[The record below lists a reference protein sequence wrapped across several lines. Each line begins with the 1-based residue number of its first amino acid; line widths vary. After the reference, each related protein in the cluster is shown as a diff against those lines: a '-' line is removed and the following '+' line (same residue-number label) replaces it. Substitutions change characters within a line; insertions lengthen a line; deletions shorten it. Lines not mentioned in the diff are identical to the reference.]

1 MSKESLKEMLEMMD
15 AKLNHLEDISADN
28 RAIIVKLVKQN
39 NQIVEFL
46 KQIEIEDITDDYNV
60 EMPSL
65 ENNDKISKVKELLE
79 EFRNRSEE
87 LKEFEEELKKHK
99 DKLTPG
105 QIGES

>member
-46 KQIEIEDITDDYNV
+46 KQIELDIVDNADFIDT
-60 EMPSL
+60 P
-65 ENNDKISKVKELLE
+65 NNDKLSKLMTLVEQFKESNE
-79 EFRNRSEE
+79 EFKKF
-87 LKEFEEELKKHK
+87 LKEIEEFK
-99 DKLTPG
+99 DDITPG
-105 QIGES
+105 QFGES

>member
-46 KQIEIEDITDDYNV
+46 KQIELDIVDNADFIDT
-60 EMPSL
+60 P
-65 ENNDKISKVKELLE
+65 NNDKLSKLMTLVEQFKESNE
-79 EFRNRSEE
+79 EF
-87 LKEFEEELKKHK
+87 K
-99 DKLTPG
+99 DDITPG
-105 QIGES
+105 QFGES

>member
-46 KQIEIEDITDDYNV
+46 KQIELDIVDNADFINT
-60 EMPSL
+60 P
-65 ENNDKISKVKELLE
+65 NNDKLSKLMTLVEQFKESNE
-79 EFRNRSEE
+79 EFKKF
-87 LKEFEEELKKHK
+87 LKEIEEFKG
-99 DKLTPG
+99 DITPG
-105 QIGES
+105 QFGES

>member
-46 KQIEIEDITDDYNV
+46 KQIELDIVDNADFIDT
-60 EMPSL
+60 P
-65 ENNDKISKVKELLE
+65 NNDKLSKLMTLVEQFKESNE
-79 EFRNRSEE
+79 EFKKF
-87 LKEFEEELKKHK
+87 LKEIEEFKG
-99 DKLTPG
+99 DITPG
-105 QIGES
+105 QFGES